1 MIFAIGMWVCGVSR
15 SQKNNSHFTF
25 IRPNLLADGSSA
37 VSIAVAA
44 AVVVNSDQAEG
55 AQTNLVVI
63 KLSGQSDQF

>member
-1 MIFAIGMWVCGVSR
+1 MSR

-25 IRPNLLADGSSA
+25 IRPNLLADGSSTA
-37 VSIAVAA
+37 VAAAIAVAF
-44 AVVVNSDQAEG
+44 AVVVNSDQAER